1 MPDSEILAEVTARGD
16 RRAALE
22 ALRERVAAELGAAGG
37 RDVAALSKELRD
49 VMRELDALP
58 SAGVVTK
65 LDRIADELAA
75 KRAAHAAGRGADSAS
90 S

>member
-1 MPDSEILAEVTARGD
+1 MPDGATLAEITAAGD

-22 ALRERVAAELGAAGG
+22 AVRDRVAAELDTAEG

-49 VMRELDALP
+49 VLRELDAMP
-58 SAGVVTK
+58 GGEKVTK
-65 LDRIADELAA
+65 LDRISDELAA
-75 KRAAHAAGRGADSAS
+75 KRAEHAAGRVEDAAS